1 MDWRKKLSRLDLD
14 DIVSENDE
22 NTTFF
27 LSKKGVFDE
36 QFLAHVSKQ
45 QYQKATDEKIRRAKA
60 ISDLVISDNFPTFT
74 INLTSEGPRIITKD
88 FDDIPAVKFEDSK
101 TERGTN
107 IDVYLQNIGISSMVA
122 LAQGHEYNEGIF
134 ELPAPRMNDHRLMTF
149 SIRMTNTM
157 SKDPRLVKGFGL
169 FQIIIFMPKSILEFL
184 PSFSSLEKKFIPY
197 IKSSL
202 ENSDLIEPQMP
213 IIKNFILRT
222 MIDIVL
228 YYSTWD
234 PDFLL

>member
-1 MDWRKKLSRLDLD
+1 MDWRKKLSRVDLD

-45 QYQKATDEKIRRAKA
+45 QYEKATDEKIRRAKA
-60 ISDLVISDNFPTFT
+60 VSDLSNPEIFPTFSV
-74 INLTSEGPRIITKD
+74 NLTSEGPKIITQD
-88 FDDIPAVKFEDSK
+88 FDDIPKLSFEESNVQ
-101 TERGTN
+101 RNTN
-107 IDVYLQNIGISSMVA
+107 INVYMQNIAISTMVA
-122 LAQGHEYNEGIF
+122 LAQGHQYTEGLF
-134 ELPAPRMNDHRLMTF
+134 ELPAPRLEDHRLMTF
-149 SIRMTNTM
+149 SVRMNNTT

-222 MIDIVL
+222 LIDVVL